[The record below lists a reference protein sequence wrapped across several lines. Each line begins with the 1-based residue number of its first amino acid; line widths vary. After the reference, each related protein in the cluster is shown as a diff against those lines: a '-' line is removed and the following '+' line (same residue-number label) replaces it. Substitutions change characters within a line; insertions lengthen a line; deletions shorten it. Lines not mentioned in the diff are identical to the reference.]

1 MSIPNFVNF
10 WAHMAILE
18 VFLVEP
24 DDAERGALKLALEV
38 NDFFVKAF
46 ASADAMLIHLIRFPT
61 NAGNGRC
68 ILMNEHQPGMSGLE
82 AFAQIRLLEPS
93 LKVVFISHKTTANA
107 VLQAWK
113 NGAAGFLVWPFR
125 PDELLVLLKQVF
137 DQGVAN
143 NLSEDPELIETL
155 QTAYDRLT
163 PRERE
168 VLLLVSK
175 GCRNQVIATELAIS
189 LPTVKMH
196 RANLMR
202 KLALD
207 NVAQLVSFQHQCV
220 RFL

>member
-1 MSIPNFVNF
+1 
-10 WAHMAILE
+10 MAILE

-24 DDAERGALKLALEV
+24 DDAERIALKTLLEA

-68 ILMNEHQPGMSGLE
+68 ILINEHQPGMGGLE
-82 AFAQIRLLEPS
+82 AFAQIRLLEPG
-93 LKVVFISHKTTANA
+93 LKVVFISHETTVDI
-107 VLQAWK
+107 VLKVWK

-125 PDELLVLLKQVF
+125 PEELLTLLKQVL
-137 DQGVAN
+137 DQGASN
-143 NLSEDPELIETL
+143 SPSGDQELIDSL
-155 QTAYDRLT
+155 QTAYDSLT

-168 VLLLVSK
+168 ILLLVSK
-175 GCRNQVIATELAIS
+175 GCRNQEIATELAIS

>member
-24 DDAERGALKLALEV
+24 DDAERATLKALLEP
-38 NDFFVKAF
+38 NGYFVKAF

-68 ILMNEHQPGMSGLE
+68 VLINEHQPGMGGLE

-125 PDELLVLLKQVF
+125 PEELLTLLKQVL
-137 DQGVAN
+137 DQGVPN
-143 NLSEDPELIETL
+143 SPSEDPDLIDNL
-155 QTAYDRLT
+155 QMAYDSLT

-168 VLLLVSK
+168 ILLLVSK
-175 GCRNQVIATELAIS
+175 GCRNQEIATELAIS